1 MKALIIR
8 VKGTKWLFDISFFSL
23 GVRNPNS
30 FLLIPQRPSYA
41 GDCAVQKGGKLLLP
55 INLLM
60 ESVSRGVCVC
70 ARARIVQMSTC
81 ISV

>member
-1 MKALIIR
+1 MI
-8 VKGTKWLFDISFFSL
+8 
-23 GVRNPNS
+23 
-30 FLLIPQRPSYA
+30 IPQRPSYA